1 MTRKTAY
8 ARTYN
13 QDSFESNKTLWE
25 YAEIW
30 RQVEHEINK
39 FVESEAIKCQ
49 IAKEQGWLGTLTPR
63 CSRGFLGYL
72 RTGFALQFKIL
83 YKFENPL
90 PIYQSEFVDF
100 FRSDF
105 FRNEVLKNNY
115 IKPFYKKEHIEI
127 IKQLK
132 L

>member
-1 MTRKTAY
+1 MRSKI
-8 ARTYN
+8 N
-13 QDSFESNKTLWE
+13 QDYQPAANLWE

-30 RQVEHEINK
+30 RQVEYEINK

-49 IAKEQGWLGTLTPR
+49 IAKEEGWLGTLIPR
-63 CSRGFLGYL
+63 CHKGFLGYL
-72 RTGFALQFKIL
+72 RTGFALQIKIL
-83 YKFENPL
+83 YKLQNPL
-90 PIYQSEFVDF
+90 PIYQNEFVDF

-105 FRNEVLKNNY
+105 FRNEVLKNNHV
-115 IKPFYKKEHIEI
+115 KPFYKKEHIEI